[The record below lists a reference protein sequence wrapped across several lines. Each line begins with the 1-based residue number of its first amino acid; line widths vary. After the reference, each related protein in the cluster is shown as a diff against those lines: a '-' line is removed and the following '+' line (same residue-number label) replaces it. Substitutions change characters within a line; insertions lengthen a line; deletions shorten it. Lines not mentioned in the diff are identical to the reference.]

1 MKLEEYQR
9 TLEEAKGVFFGGGSR
24 GILTSMTLYHR
35 SVDYWVTIKLL
46 FEYSIEGAVVLSN
59 KKIEPFQLVELS
71 SGNNVEFF
79 VLDVIR
85 IIISILI
92 AALCTALPIYN
103 MR

>member
-1 MKLEEYQR
+1 
-9 TLEEAKGVFFGGGSR
+9 
-24 GILTSMTLYHR
+24 MTLYHR